1 MVLDRDWTVGV
12 NLETMDSSIPAILLK
27 KDSAWGAVRVDT
39 SPVLNEVSGPT
50 VGAGISMVIIK
61 PGETCRI
68 YQNPSIRLFRY
79 CA

>member
-1 MVLDRDWTVGV
+1 
-12 NLETMDSSIPAILLK
+12 MDSSIPAILLK

-50 VGAGISMVIIK
+50 FGAGISMVIIK

-79 CA
+79 CG